1 MDKLTDLLAHPTIR
15 TILMGLLGYFI
26 VQVIIRTSQKVQNWL
41 YSISNNFSVN
51 GVWVTDFISEGKH
64 VIEIY
69 MLREQKPRNNS
80 GNINIKFNFQH
91 WKNRG
96 GYNVMRGTG
105 NGVRNLQ
112 KIVLVYS
119 SIEKYKNGIGAL
131 ILKSFEDPSRIVLK
145 GNFYEYFNSKIRSSN
160 NYEIVL
166 RKIELPLLMR
176 FKLKL
181 NKKIFDRYEDARSF
195 ISNFEN
201 HDLIK

>member
-1 MDKLTDLLAHPTIR
+1 
-15 TILMGLLGYFI
+15 
-26 VQVIIRTSQKVQNWL
+26 
-41 YSISNNFSVN
+41 
-51 GVWVTDFISEGKH
+51 
-64 VIEIY
+64 
-69 MLREQKPRNNS
+69 
-80 GNINIKFNFQH
+80 
-91 WKNRG
+91 
-96 GYNVMRGTG
+96 MRGTG